1 MRMRLLLCGLLCAA
15 PVAAFAQAGS
25 AQLTGVVHRSDG
37 AGIAGVSVAVTAGGT
52 ATTRT
57 VLTGDDGTYVVPQL
71 APGTYRVSATK
82 TGYAP
87 AAHEDVSVHTA
98 ESVRLDI
105 ELRPGDVLASVTVVN
120 VPQTA
125 LRSESGSL
133 MQSVGERAISSLPLN
148 GRTFVALATLTPG
161 VALPPG
167 QFLPRINGGRPRTNE
182 YLFDGISVLQPEPGQ
197 VAYFPIIDAIQD
209 FSIQSNS
216 PAAEFGRFNGGV
228 VNLTTKSGT
237 NTVSGDAF
245 AFVRDQALAARN
257 YFARSNPVK
266 PNYERGQFGGI
277 LGGPIKENRTFFF
290 VDYQGQRQD
299 IGRTVTSNVPTL
311 LQRQGIFTEAIGGKV
326 PTIFDPATTV
336 NGVRTPFKDNAIPMD
351 RFDPVAKALLDRYPL
366 PTSAGTANNYTRVG
380 NEIDNQDQF
389 DVRIDHRFGGGG
401 DSAFGRLTTFSDR
414 FVPVTPLPDGSGV
427 TTGTLG
433 PQQTRSWA
441 FASNHLHVFSSRV
454 INEVRVGY
462 TRRDVDRQATSLPG
476 SVEDTIGLPGI
487 PGNAQFPMTLPTFTI
502 TGYAQLGSPGNTAT
516 NFATDVTEVADT
528 LSWLKGRHMWK
539 MGMDFRWERLN
550 VIQPPQPTGLFNF
563 TNLFTD
569 QPGVSGTGAPFASF
583 LLGQVQNS
591 SIDLQQNQ
599 IQNRAHIQEYFI
611 QDEWKVTRRITLA
624 YGTRYT
630 LNFPSTEA
638 SNQVAVFNL
647 DTQKLDFLGQDG
659 LPNAAR
665 QLQKHDF
672 GPRVGIA
679 DRLTDRM
686 VLRAGY
692 GLVWIEQAGITTPFT
707 TPSFPFLQTVTQRT
721 LDNITPAFVL
731 ANGPT
736 VVPAPIGPD
745 AGLGQGVFAV
755 NAPLGSGYVQQWN
768 AAVQHEIR
776 RGLSVEVAYVGSQIT
791 NVGLPDA
798 NINQLTVD
806 QLALKTFLT
815 EKVPNPYFGII
826 PRSSSLGDPTITR
839 AQLLKPFPTYTAVA
853 LYRNNIGTTN
863 YQGATIKVEQR
874 LTHGL
879 SYLVSYTRSHL
890 VDDASSVFDASILTG
905 PQLNAAVADAFN
917 RKLDRDVSTGDIPN
931 VFVASAVWDLPFGP
945 GRTFHP
951 EGVIGAIARDW
962 TVTTV
967 VTLQSGLPFP
977 VTQGTNNNAFAGFTT
992 QRPNLVGNP
1001 NLPADQRTIDRWFD
1015 TTAFSVAPIFT
1026 LGTSTRNPVRGP
1038 DYRNVDLAFIRHV
1051 PLDRSAGL
1059 EFRVE
1064 IFNLLNTT
1072 QLNAPNAVVG
1082 TAGFGSINSALDP
1095 RVVQLAVK
1103 ILF

>member
-1 MRMRLLLCGLLCAA
+1 MRLRVLICVLLCALPA
-15 PVAAFAQAGS
+15 AAFAQAGS
-25 AQLTGVVHRSDG
+25 AQLTGVVHGSDG
-37 AGIAGVSVAVTAGGT
+37 AVIVGASVSITAAGT

-57 VLTGDDGTYVVPQL
+57 VQTGDDGTYVVPQL
-71 APGTYRVSATK
+71 APGMYRVTATK

-87 AAHEDVSVHTA
+87 SAHEDISVHTA
-98 ESVRLDI
+98 ESVRVDI
-105 ELRPGDVLASVTVVN
+105 ELRPGDVLASVTVLN
-120 VPQTA
+120 APQSA

-133 MQSVGERAISSLPLN
+133 SQSVDERAIRSLPLN

-197 VAYFPIIDAIQD
+197 VAYFPIIDSIQD
-209 FSIQSNS
+209 FSIQRNS

-228 VNLTTKSGT
+228 VNLTTKSGS
-237 NTVSGDAF
+237 NAVSGDAF
-245 AFVRDQALAARN
+245 AFVRNQALAARN

-266 PNYERGQFGGI
+266 PKYERGQYGGI

-311 LQRQGIFTEAIGGKV
+311 LQRQGIFTEAIAGKV
-326 PTIFDPATTV
+326 PKIFDPTTTV
-336 NGVRTPFKDNAIPMD
+336 DGVRTQFKDNTIPME
-351 RFDPVAKALLDRYPL
+351 RFDPVAKALLARYPL
-366 PTSAGTANNYTRVG
+366 PTSNGTANNYTRVG
-380 NEIDNQDQF
+380 NETDNQDLF
-389 DVRIDHRFGGGG
+389 DVRIDHRFGTGG

-462 TRRDVDRQATSLPG
+462 TRRDVDRQATTLPG
-476 SVEDTIGLPGI
+476 SVEDSIGLPGI

-516 NFATDVTEVADT
+516 NFATDVTEIADT
-528 LSWLKGRHMWK
+528 LSWLKGRHIWK

-569 QPGVSGTGAPFASF
+569 QPNVGGTGTPLASF

-599 IQNRAHIQEYFI
+599 IRNRAHIQEYFI
-611 QDEWKVTRRITLA
+611 QDEWKVTRRITLN

-647 DTQKLDFLGQDG
+647 DTQKLDFLGQNG

-672 GPRVGIA
+672 GPRAGIA
-679 DRLTDRM
+679 DRLTDRL

-721 LDNITPAFVL
+721 LDNVTPAFVL

-736 VVPAPIGPD
+736 VVPVPVGPN

-776 RGLSVEVAYVGSQIT
+776 RGLSVEIAYVGSQIT

-815 EKVPNPYFGII
+815 EQVPNPYFGII

-839 AQLLKPFPTYTAVA
+839 AQLMKPFPTYTAVG

-863 YQGATIKVEQR
+863 YQGGTIKVEQR

-879 SYLVSYTRSHL
+879 SYLVSYTRSRL

-917 RKLDRDVSTGDIPN
+917 RKLDRDLSTGDIPN
-931 VFVASAVWDLPFGP
+931 VFVASAVWDLPA
-945 GRTFHP
+945 GRGRRFHP
-951 EGVIGAIARDW
+951 EGFVGALANDW

-967 VTLQSGLPFP
+967 VTLQSGMPFP

-992 QRPNLVGNP
+992 QRPNVVGNP
-1001 NLPADQRTIDRWFD
+1001 NLPADQRTSNKWFD
-1015 TTAFSVAPIFT
+1015 TSAFSVAPIFT

-1038 DYRNVDLAFIRHV
+1038 DYRNVDLAFIRRV
-1051 PLDRSAGL
+1051 PIERKTSF

-1064 IFNLLNTT
+1064 IFNLLNTP
-1072 QLNAPNAVVG
+1072 QFNQPNAVVN